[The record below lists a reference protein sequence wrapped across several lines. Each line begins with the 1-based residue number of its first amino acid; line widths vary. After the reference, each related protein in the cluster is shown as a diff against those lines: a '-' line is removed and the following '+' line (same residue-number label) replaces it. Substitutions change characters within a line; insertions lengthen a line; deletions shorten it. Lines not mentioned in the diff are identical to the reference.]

1 MKAEG
6 LISFQGLPLE
16 GPLLLKPKVFS
27 DARGFFFESW
37 NKDVLNELLAG
48 FGKDS
53 EVFVQDNH
61 SRSDRGVLRG
71 LHFQTPPHEQAKLVR
86 CISGE
91 ILDVA
96 VDIRKNSPTFKYW
109 TSEVLSYSNCKQLFI
124 PEGFAHGFLVLSAF
138 AEVVYECSNIYYP
151 KYDSG
156 IIWNDPEI
164 AIDWGI
170 DNPIL
175 SKKDESLPKLID
187 IKHE

>member
-1 MKAEG
+1 M
-6 LISFQGLPLE
+6 IF
-16 GPLLLKPKVFS
+16 LKKNIPEVVVIQPSKFE
-27 DARGFFFESW
+27 DERGYFFESYH
-37 NKDVLNELLAG
+37 KEKFSD
-48 FGKDS
+48 FGINS
-53 EVFVQDNH
+53 SFVQTNQ
-61 SRSDRGVLRG
+61 SKSIRNTLRG
-71 LHFQTPPHEQAKLVR
+71 LHYQKIVPQAKLVR

-175 SKKDESLPKLID
+175 SKKDECLPKLID